1 MMLNI
6 STLIYYQ
13 STYFS
18 ESHLNRAK
26 DDCGDVSRTLTAI
39 VDELLVEA
47 HSLRGSPGEPSC
59 LAQLVSGALSVKQL
73 LFLCQ
78 TFAFRIQNRVH

>member
-1 MMLNI
+1 MLNI

-13 STYFS
+13 SSFFAELY
-18 ESHLNRAK
+18 LNCAK
-26 DDCGDVSRTLTAI
+26 NDAADASRRLATV
-39 VDELLVEA
+39 VDELLVET
-47 HSLRGSPGEPSC
+47 HSLKGAVGEPLH

-73 LFLCQ
+73 LLLCQ